1 MLKKIYK
8 EPNDLKIYNLFS
20 CKDMIS
26 QQKKLKYCPRNQ
38 TNSGASIR
46 FFKLNS
52 DQGRLTKTKALRQLT
67 QSGTSMEKISRTGKE
82 VNLLHPNSQSSK
94 GAQLALACMNFKLLG
109 N

>member
-82 VNLLHPNSQSSK
+82 ATYCIPIPKAAKAHSLP
-94 GAQLALACMNFKLLG
+94 
-109 N
+109 